1 LAALTW
7 LLAGLLLV
15 LIRLLLATTLLSSL
29 TWLLVRLLV
38 LLSALILIILGHNY
52 LQLEC
57 EISRDGQLP
66 ARVLC
71 SLPRNIIKVFDGV
84 MVAT

>member
-29 TWLLVRLLV
+29 TWLLVRL
-38 LLSALILIILGHNY
+38 SALILIILGHNY

-57 EISRDGQLP
+57 ELSRDGQLP